1 MTAISAPA
9 ARTGATPLESLLLR
23 ASSALDD
30 HIAARLDRRASAA
43 YRCAAETRAAG
54 AAARDAAQA
63 RGAIGVLPR

>member
-30 HIAARLDRRASAA
+30 HIAARLDRRASAV
-43 YRCAAETRAAG
+43 YRCA
-54 AAARDAAQA
+54 AAQA

>member
-30 HIAARLDRRASAA
+30 HIAARLDRRASAV